1 MVAASIGKN
10 TDIPTIFIA
19 EDSKVQAQALRSLL
33 EHRGFQVFVA
43 ENGARALKI
52 LFLEPVHLVISDVV
66 MPEMDGYALCRAIKN
81 DEKLYHIP
89 VILLTALSEP
99 EDIIRGI
106 ESGADSFILKP
117 YKEEFLFERIE
128 AHLNGK
134 IFDPADKQDVA
145 FNVSIGGTQYSL
157 NANRAQLF
165 NLLIAS
171 YETSLYRAREL
182 ERIYRELLEAQ
193 QRIASLEGILPM
205 CGNCKRIRDEKGQW
219 HPVEEFIEAKEG
231 HNVSHGLCPDC
242 AKKLLQAGS

>member
-1 MVAASIGKN
+1 MVE
-10 TDIPTIFIA
+10 PTIEKNDTVPTILIA

-33 EHRGFQVFVA
+33 EHRGFRVFAA

-81 DEKLYHIP
+81 DEKLHHIP
-89 VILLTALSEP
+89 VILVTALSEP

-106 ESGADSFILKP
+106 ESGADSFIPKP

-128 AHLNGK
+128 AHLHRK
-134 IFDPADKQDVA
+134 VFDPADQQNQA
-145 FNVSIGGTQYSL
+145 FTVSIAGTQYRL

-171 YETSLYRAREL
+171 YEASLYRVREL
-182 ERIYRELLEAQ
+182 ERMYRELLEAQ

-205 CGNCKRIRDEKGQW
+205 CSNCKRIRDEKGQW
-219 HPVEEFIEAKEG
+219 YPVEEFIEAKEG

-242 AKKLLQAGS
+242 AKKLLSSES